1 MLDKRRGL
9 WLAVLI
15 VAIVLGTVTVVPAG
29 RFAVRESHGGA
40 AVPLAPGLHLRLPLY
55 QRVYVYDSSPVVL
68 DGPVD
73 IVTRDHA
80 GFKLPVRLTGHASPA
95 DVLTFHQG
103 RSGREPRLYI
113 EERMR
118 DAVVTAAKGFNA
130 DEILAPDIATRL
142 APRVSADLITRGI
155 SDDGLAVES
164 PSSQVVYNAVVD
176 YLKRQFP
183 AAARTLAERSLQA
196 RPKDAL
202 VHAAMGAVLEH
213 EGKRAEAE
221 QEYLEAVYL
230 DPIALEPMSRLYV
243 MYQSTKDPAKI
254 MKLERLLV
262 ASLEKKKDSAIHH
275 DWLGQVYMREGQY
288 EKAKMA
294 FTTAIGLKPQEPEFQ
309 INLGSLLAKQG
320 KMDEGIAA
328 YQKAL
333 ELRADH
339 PLALFN
345 LGSAWA
351 IQGNYDKAI
360 EYFQKAERS
369 GSPSPA
375 LFNSIA
381 QAYEAKGQHDRAA
394 EYLKRSLKLRPD
406 QPDRRAEL
414 QRIEARLKKK
424 A

>member
-1 MLDKRRGL
+1 MLVKRRGL
-9 WLAVLI
+9 WIAAVI
-15 VAIVLGTVTVVPAG
+15 VALVLGTMTFVPAG
-29 RFAVRESHGGA
+29 RFAVRETQGGA
-40 AVPLAPGLHLRLPLY
+40 ATPLGPGLHPRLPIY
-55 QRVYVYDSSPVVL
+55 HRIYVYDTAPVTL
-68 DGPVD
+68 DGTVD
-73 IVTRDHA
+73 IVTRDNA
-80 GFKLPVRLTGHASPA
+80 AFKLPVRLTGHASPA
-95 DVLTFHQG
+95 DILSFHQG

-130 DEILAPDIATRL
+130 DELLAPDVARRL

-155 SDDGLAVES
+155 SDDGLSVES
-164 PSSQVVYNAVVD
+164 PSSQVVFNAVLD
-176 YLKRQFP
+176 YLKRKFP
-183 AAARTLAERSLQA
+183 AAARTLAERSLEA

-202 VHAAMGAVLEH
+202 IHAAMGAVLEH

-230 DPIALEPMSRLYV
+230 DPMALEPMSRLYV

-254 MKLERLLV
+254 AKLERLLV
-262 ASLEKKKDSAIHH
+262 ASLDKQKDSAIHH

-288 EKAKMA
+288 EKARMA

-309 INLGSLLAKQG
+309 VNLGSLMAKQG

-333 ELRADH
+333 ELRPDH

-345 LGSAWA
+345 LGSTYA
-351 IQGNYDKAI
+351 IQGQYDRAI
-360 EYFQKAERS
+360 EYFHRAERV
-369 GSPSPA
+369 SPPTHT
-375 LFNSIA
+375 LFNSLA

-394 EYLKRSLKLRPD
+394 EYLKRSLALRPD

-414 QRIEARLKKK
+414 KRLETRLRKK

>member
-1 MLDKRRGL
+1 MLVKRRGL
-9 WLAVLI
+9 WI
-15 VAIVLGTVTVVPAG
+15 VAATVALVLATVSIVPAG
-29 RFAVRESHGGA
+29 RFAVRESQGGA
-40 AVPLAPGLHLRLPLY
+40 AAPLGPGVHLRLPLY
-55 QRVYVYDSSPVVL
+55 HRMYVYDTAPVTL

-80 GFKLPVRLTGHASPA
+80 AFKLPVRISGHASPA
-95 DVLTFHQG
+95 DILSFHQG
-103 RSGREPRLYI
+103 RSGREPKIYI

-130 DEILAPDIATRL
+130 DEILAPDVDRRL

-155 SDDGLAVES
+155 SDDGLSVES
-164 PSSQVVYNAVVD
+164 PTSQVIFNAVVD
-176 YLKRQFP
+176 YLRRRFP

-196 RPKDAL
+196 SPKDAL

-230 DPIALEPMSRLYV
+230 DPTALEPMSRLYV
-243 MYQSTKDPAKI
+243 LYQSTKDPAKI
-254 MKLERLLV
+254 ARLERLLE
-262 ASLEKKKDSAIHH
+262 ASLDKKKDSAIHH

-288 EKAKMA
+288 EKARMS

-309 INLGSLLAKQG
+309 VNLGSLLAKQG

-333 ELRADH
+333 GLRPDH

-345 LGSAWA
+345 LGSAYA
-351 IQGNYDKAI
+351 IQGDYDRAL
-360 EYFQKAERS
+360 EFYHRAERA
-369 GSPSPA
+369 SPPSHT
-375 LFNSIA
+375 LFNSLA
-381 QAYEAKGQHDRAA
+381 QAYEAKGRHDRAA
-394 EYLKRSLKLRPD
+394 EYLKRSLALRPD

-414 QRIEARLKKK
+414 KRIEARLRK
-424 A
+424 

>member
-1 MLDKRRGL
+1 MLVKRRGL
-9 WLAVLI
+9 WIVVVI
-15 VAIVLGTVTVVPAG
+15 VAAVLGTVTLVPAG
-29 RFAVRESHGGA
+29 RFAVRESHGGTA
-40 AVPLAPGLHLRLPLY
+40 TPLGPGLHLRLPLY
-55 QRVYVYDSSPVVL
+55 HRVYVYDPSPVTL
-68 DGPVD
+68 DGTVD

-95 DVLTFHQG
+95 DVLSFHQG

-118 DAVVTAAKGFNA
+118 EAVVTAAKGFNA

-155 SDDGLAVES
+155 SDDGLSVDS
-164 PSSQVVYNAVVD
+164 PSSQVIFNAVND

-196 RPKDAL
+196 HPKDAL

-254 MKLERLLV
+254 SKLERLLE
-262 ASLEKKKDSAIHH
+262 ASLDKKKDSAIHH

-345 LGSAWA
+345 LGSAYA
-351 IQGNYDKAI
+351 IQGNYDKAV
-360 EYFQKAERS
+360 EYFQRAERA
-369 GSPSPA
+369 GPPSYT

-381 QAYEAKGQHDRAA
+381 QAYEAKGQHARAA
-394 EYLKRSLKLRPD
+394 EYLKRSLALRPD

-414 QRIEARLKKK
+414 KRIESLLKKK